1 MLGFLW
7 NLGAFIV
14 ALGLLV
20 TVHEFGHFWV
30 ARRCGVKVERFSIGF
45 GKPIWRRMGK
55 DGTEYVVA
63 MIPLGG
69 YVKMLDGRVDD
80 ISEQEAEQA
89 FDRKPVGQ
97 RIAVVA
103 AGPLANFAL
112 ALVLLFAMFLIG
124 VPTVKPVLTA
134 PVENSIAARAGLP
147 DKSVVTQV
155 AGEPVADW
163 EAFNLALA
171 AQIGADR
178 IPLTLV
184 ADGDSREQQFTL
196 DTRSWTVDPDKEPL
210 TTSLGLQLWTPTIT
224 TELAFVDEEGAGYA
238 AGLREGDRITHVDGE
253 PVNWE
258 QLVAAITASADQ
270 ALTMDIERDGGRQVV
285 TVTPRGTVEE
295 GQLVGKVGI
304 APLREPWPEAYRLD
318 LKFGPLAAAV
328 KAADRTWELTTLTL
342 GTFVKLL
349 TGDLSVKNLGGPIAI
364 AQGAGASAGV
374 GLVFFLG
381 FLALLSVN
389 LGIINLFPLPVL
401 DGGHLLY
408 YFIELLTG
416 KPVPER
422 AQEIGFRI
430 GSALL
435 LLLMSIAIVNDVARL

>member
-7 NLGAFIV
+7 DLGAFLV

-20 TVHEFGHFWV
+20 TVHEYGHFWV

-45 GKPIWRRMGK
+45 GKPIWQKVGK

-80 ISEQEAEQA
+80 LLPEMESQA
-89 FDRKPVGQ
+89 FDRKPVLQ

-112 ALVLLFAMFLIG
+112 ALVLLYAMFLLG
-124 VPTVKPVLTA
+124 VSSVKPVLTA
-134 PVENSIAARAGLP
+134 PAPQSIAAQAGLP
-147 DKSVVTQV
+147 EHSIVTHVGNDPVV
-155 AGEPVADW
+155 DW
-163 EAFNLALA
+163 EALNFALA
-171 AQIGADR
+171 AQIGADQ
-178 IPLTLV
+178 IGLTLDV
-184 ADGDSREQQFTL
+184 DGRAQSFTL
-196 DTRSWTVDPDKEPL
+196 DTREWVFDADKQPL
-210 TTSLGLQLWTPTIT
+210 TDSLGLTFWTPAIT
-224 TELAFVDEEGAGYA
+224 TVLAYVDDQGAAYQ

-253 PVNWE
+253 MLDWE
-258 QLVAAITASADQ
+258 PLVAKIAAAPEQ
-270 ALTMDIERDGGRQVV
+270 ALQM
-285 TVTPRGTVEE
+285 TVERSGE
-295 GQLVGKVGI
+295 RLGFEVIPKAVVKDGQLIGQIGVS
-304 APLREPWPEAYRLD
+304 PTREAWPEAYRVE
-318 LKFGPLAAAV
+318 LKYGLLGALQQ
-328 KAADRTWELTTLTL
+328 AADRTWELSALTL
-342 GTFVKLL
+342 GTFGKLI
-349 TGDLSVKNLGGPIAI
+349 TGDLSFNNLGGPIAI

-374 GLVFFLG
+374 GLVYFLG

-416 KPVPER
+416 KPVPEK